1 MPPQT
6 VQTFPLCIWNVNI
19 STISLVFDLPP
30 YFTHRPVSHQMLMQ
44 MHNLKVSTVDVN
56 ILFQFEPHFYFCCP
70 DFKVLFNCLVQIL
83 PVSTKSIARTVT
95 SEPPIHRAHILS
107 WPIPDLLQSPSLKV
121 TSIFTKPL
129 NPHSLHSTF
138 LFTFTLTY
146 KLFFVSVIF
155 PTLNQST
162 TGLKFK
168 SFSQPLLS
176 VEQELKQFPEIF
188 IYFILK
194 ELCINTDQF

>member
-1 MPPQT
+1 
-6 VQTFPLCIWNVNI
+6 
-19 STISLVFDLPP
+19 
-30 YFTHRPVSHQMLMQ
+30 MQ

-107 WPIPDLLQSPSLKV
+107 WPILDLLQSPSLKV

-168 SFSQPLLS
+168 SFSPTTFCWIGTEIVPRNFYLLYFKRVVHQCRPVLTS
-176 VEQELKQFPEIF
+176 LGSMRTYYNLSYINICLEQQFPT
-188 IYFILK
+188 
-194 ELCINTDQF
+194 CG